1 VRKPLI
7 DGEDASQS
15 GDVMGEWQGLLR
27 EVQKGVKRQ
36 NETMKEEM
44 KKSNSRIENE
54 IANVK
59 EEIVQ
64 MKEMLEKMVK
74 ATNNSTE

>member
-1 VRKPLI
+1 MRKPLI